1 MLGLSATPNRPDGLT
16 KVLKWHI
23 GDIIDIKCNI
33 SNYVSVDIKRFVLN
47 FDKTS
52 KIKLLTT
59 KSKSFVGLITNI
71 LSFDIR
77 NEIIVNCI
85 LDEYKNNNDR
95 QFLVM
100 SDRVNHLMELGTVLK
115 KNNFQ
120 SVGYIIGKMSQEE
133 IKKTESCTIILATYS
148 MVNEGLDIPSLNCLV
163 LASPKIEI
171 EQTIGRISR
180 LNNNDFKPLVLD
192 FIDILP
198 TFVSEARKR
207 LIHYKKKK
215 YNIND
220 YIYNSD
226 EKVFKENLSIDD
238 NDNYDIYS
246 LDCSEKVDTEYN
258 NINAWNNG
266 KIKINN
272 KTIPP
277 TKVEDTKKSDI
288 DSLFEAF
295 SKL

>member
-1 MLGLSATPNRPDGLT
+1 
-16 KVLKWHI
+16 
-23 GDIIDIKCNI
+23 
-33 SNYVSVDIKRFVLN
+33 
-47 FDKTS
+47 
-52 KIKLLTT
+52 
-59 KSKSFVGLITNI
+59 
-71 LSFDIR
+71 
-77 NEIIVNCI
+77 
-85 LDEYKNNNDR
+85 
-95 QFLVM
+95 
-100 SDRVNHLMELGTVLK
+100 
-115 KNNFQ
+115 
-120 SVGYIIGKMSQEE
+120 
-133 IKKTESCTIILATYS
+133 

-171 EQTIGRISR
+171 TQTIGRISR

-238 NDNYDIYS
+238 NYDIYA

-266 KIKINN
+266 KIKVNAN
-272 KTIPP
+272 V
-277 TKVEDTKKSDI
+277 KVEDKKKSDI
-288 DSLFEAF
+288 DSLFDAF
-295 SKL
+295 AKL